1 MYDRKKQLKA
11 MGLGQHKVCVEELGK
26 ERILRSDLTQKKTG
40 GRAWLWIFS
49 RDRLHSI

>member
-26 ERILRSDLTQKKTG
+26 ERILRSDLTQKNWRKSLAVDLFQRQVT
-40 GRAWLWIFS
+40 
-49 RDRLHSI
+49 